1 MKLIFETAKIL
12 SFLGKK
18 NIMLIHSR
26 TFKSSVIKRS
36 WWASKIDIWF
46 LSVIRNQYKLTH
58 LCTIMQV
65 IISPQVLLCIRLAL
79 RACLCVE
86 SMFSSV
92 NCAKRIG
99 SKAPLLLKVEFGVSQ
114 ASNCDKTLFPPLS
127 DYTGVGW
134 QYRTSIVMVWRLEK
148 SIYTRTHTYMYTTQ
162 HESKGWESLGGEL
175 TEELLMRRVS
185 GRRTG
190 GVGRCP
196 LGQKGGGGPTV
207 ALFAT
212 HPTPSHPYDLAFFFL
227 YAPLHFIYCARE
239 RPWLAGCNNIVLT
252 THTHTH
258 RWRLHTKV
266 HTNGFYWGLLLLLLL
281 LPFCYCFCYFF
292 SYCVWPPEPH

>member
-1 MKLIFETAKIL
+1 
-12 SFLGKK
+12 
-18 NIMLIHSR
+18 
-26 TFKSSVIKRS
+26 
-36 WWASKIDIWF
+36 
-46 LSVIRNQYKLTH
+46 
-58 LCTIMQV
+58 MQV

-162 HESKGWESLGGEL
+162 HESKGWES
-175 TEELLMRRVS
+175 
-185 GRRTG
+185 
-190 GVGRCP
+190 
-196 LGQKGGGGPTV
+196 
-207 ALFAT
+207 
-212 HPTPSHPYDLAFFFL
+212 PSFK
-227 YAPLHFIYCARE
+227 RM
-239 RPWLAGCNNIVLT
+239 
-252 THTHTH
+252 
-258 RWRLHTKV
+258 
-266 HTNGFYWGLLLLLLL
+266 LL
-281 LPFCYCFCYFF
+281 LPLFRAAAAAAAPRAPRTHKCFWSNQPTNRSVSFQPHAHQPDWG
-292 SYCVWPPEPH
+292 SLLTSLPQSPPHTLQTMIQRTK